1 MGRGTG
7 RGGEEGRERM
17 GRDGGEAER
26 GNERDGTGR
35 GMAWVRLCNF

>member
-7 RGGEEGRERM
+7 RGGEE